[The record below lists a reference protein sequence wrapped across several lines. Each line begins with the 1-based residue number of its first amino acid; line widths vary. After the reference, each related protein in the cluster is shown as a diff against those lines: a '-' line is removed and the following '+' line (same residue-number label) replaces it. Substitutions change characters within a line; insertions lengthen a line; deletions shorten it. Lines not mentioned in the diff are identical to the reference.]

1 MRSTVTHYKINLAVV
16 LAVTVMS
23 IGFSAHSLTSGINQN
38 CASKTT
44 QELCRGFG
52 SSNGTPY
59 LCTWNG
65 SACKATTSL

>member
-23 IGFSAHSLTSGINQN
+23 IGFSAHSMTTEINQH
-38 CASKTT
+38 CASKNTLN
-44 QELCRGFG
+44 LCIGFG

-59 LCTWNG
+59 RCAWVG
-65 SACKATTSL
+65 SECKAIAL